1 MPKYTIT
8 STSYTE
14 GTITIDFTIAN
25 QTHTLSYKPTLNAG
39 FDSDE
44 YTLDG
49 VKGKPFTDLLLNET
63 AATELIFTILDE
75 AMLKELRKR
84 WPEAD
89 YMTDHLL
96 FDTAVNLA
104 GMSIDPLAP
113 TTTWEEFR
121 YHSEN

>member
-1 MPKYTIT
+1 MSKHTIT
-8 STSYTE
+8 NTSYTE
-14 GTITIDFTIAN
+14 GTITISFTLAN
-25 QTHTLSYKPTLNAG
+25 QAHTLSYKPTLNAG

-49 VKGKPFTDLLLNET
+49 VEGKPFTDLLPNET
-63 AATELIFTILDE
+63 EATELIFTILDE

-89 YMTDHLL
+89 YMTDQLL
-96 FDTAVNLA
+96 TDTAINLTS
-104 GMSIDPLAP
+104 MSIDPLAP
-113 TTTWEEFR
+113 TTTWEKFK